1 MEMAASKISI
11 DNIEGTVRMAVSAIM
26 LASVVLMAVVGR

>member
-1 MEMAASKISI
+1 MEMA

-26 LASVVLMAVVGR
+26 LASVVLIAVVGR